1 MSLVIDSVEQ
11 KVSYG
16 IGLQMGSQLRENSI
30 EGLEIELVVQAL
42 QTAFSGEQ
50 AVVSNEDLQE
60 AFNTLNE
67 QRQAEAEAS
76 AGEAEKE
83 GLAYLEENAKRDGVV
98 ITESGLQ
105 YEILV
110 EGNGDKP
117 TADSTVRTHYHGTFI
132 DGRVFDSSVE
142 RNEPAEFPVGGVIA
156 GWTEALQMMPIGSK
170 WRLVIPSKL
179 AYGAQGAGGSI
190 PPHCTLAFEVE
201 LLEIV

>member
-1 MSLVIDSVEQ
+1 MSQVIDSVEQ

-30 EGLEIELVVQAL
+30 EGLEIDLVLQAL
-42 QTAFSGEQ
+42 QTAFAGEQ
-50 AVVSNEDLQE
+50 SAVSNEELQA

-67 QRQAEAEAS
+67 KRQAEAEAA

-83 GLAYLEENAKRDGVV
+83 GLAYLEENAKLDGVV
-98 ITESGLQ
+98 VTESGLQ

-117 TADSTVRTHYHGTFI
+117 TASSTVRTHYHGTFI

-142 RNEPAEFPVGGVIA
+142 RNQPAEFPVGGVIA
-156 GWTEALQMMPIGSK
+156 GWTEALQMMPVGSK

-179 AYGAQGAGGSI
+179 GYGAQGAGGSI

-201 LLEIV
+201 LLDIL